1 MDGTATGNA
10 LWPLVLY
17 IGMVVFV
24 AGAMIG
30 ISYFLGERH
39 KGRETGTPFEGGIKP
54 TGDARLRL
62 DVQFYLVG
70 MLFVIFDLEI
80 VFIIAWAVNLVEL
93 GWSGYFMI
101 LVFIGVLLAA
111 LAYLWKVGAL
121 EWGAPKD
128 LRRRLQRNLSPDR
141 IGRMENQ

>member
-1 MDGTATGNA
+1 M
-10 LWPLVLY
+10 
-17 IGMVVFV
+17 GMAVFV
-24 AGAMIG
+24 AAAMIG

-39 KGRETGTPFEGGIKP
+39 KGRETGTPYEAGIKP
-54 TGDARLRL
+54 TGSARLRL

-93 GWSGYFMI
+93 GWPGYLMI
-101 LVFIGVLLAA
+101 ATFTGVLLAA

-121 EWGAPKD
+121 EWGARKD
-128 LRRRLQRNLSPDR
+128 MLQRDR
-141 IGRMENQ
+141 R